1 MCYNVLCDKY
11 ATRQLYGYCPSW
23 ALNWEYRKKAIMQE
37 ILSCNA
43 DIISLQVKDI
53 LLFLFPFQF
62 SRSGFS
68 VLNLF
73 AVNGMFSKPSEYK
86 RKKKEVVFRAVFAAW
101 HQKNAFQPTQLEC
114 EPAAADQR
122 NVCGGVFVCAC
133 EGIIDMFSNKR
144 VRIIVTLGI
153 TQIHLYFLLKIRIL
167 LSNLY
172 SSVYLI
178 LMFLFFSVNLIWNWF
193 TLLKSLNNISLVC
206 FGNSRFMVCCV
217 LTL

>member
-62 SRSGFS
+62 SRAGFS

-73 AVNGMFSKPSEYK
+73 PVNGMFSKPSEYK
-86 RKKKEVVFRAVFAAW
+86 RKKKEVVFRAVFAA
-101 HQKNAFQPTQLEC
+101 
-114 EPAAADQR
+114 
-122 NVCGGVFVCAC
+122 
-133 EGIIDMFSNKR
+133 
-144 VRIIVTLGI
+144 
-153 TQIHLYFLLKIRIL
+153 
-167 LSNLY
+167 
-172 SSVYLI
+172 
-178 LMFLFFSVNLIWNWF
+178 
-193 TLLKSLNNISLVC
+193 
-206 FGNSRFMVCCV
+206 
-217 LTL
+217 